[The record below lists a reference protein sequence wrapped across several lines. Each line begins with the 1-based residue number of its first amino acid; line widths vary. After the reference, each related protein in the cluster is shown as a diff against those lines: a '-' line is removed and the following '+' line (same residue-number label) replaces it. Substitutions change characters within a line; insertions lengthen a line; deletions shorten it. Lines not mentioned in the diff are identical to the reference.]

1 MIWSCN
7 WLEVFVMHCRLSQLV
22 QYGLR
27 ITLSVRTELVEVFAI
42 PSTLRQAPDR
52 PSSGR
57 TGQSVLLCK
66 QARFALL
73 PFFVLLAA
81 CAPLPIAIPNGNTAP
96 ASTASPQQGW
106 RILFDQRLGNCAACH
121 SIPNEQ
127 GKKTGIQSTFAPALD
142 GVAARYSAAQ
152 LRQWV
157 VDARK
162 INPDTLMPPFGQM
175 LTPQQVTDVLAALQT
190 LR

>member
-1 MIWSCN
+1 M
-7 WLEVFVMHCRLSQLV
+7 
-22 QYGLR
+22 
-27 ITLSVRTELVEVFAI
+27 A
-42 PSTLRQAPDR
+42 STND
-52 PSSGR
+52 
-57 TGQSVLLCK
+57 
-66 QARFALL
+66 
-73 PFFVLLAA
+73 
-81 CAPLPIAIPNGNTAP
+81 TATP
-96 ASTASPQQGW
+96 PSTASLQQGW

-127 GKKTGIQSTFAPALD
+127 GKKSGIQSTFAPALD
-142 GVAARYSAAQ
+142 GVAARYSPVQ

-162 INPDTLMPPFGQM
+162 INPDTMMPPFGQM

>member
-7 WLEVFVMHCRLSQLV
+7 SLNFSFGSR
-22 QYGLR
+22 
-27 ITLSVRTELVEVFAI
+27 
-42 PSTLRQAPDR
+42 ST
-52 PSSGR
+52 GI
-57 TGQSVLLCK
+57 GI
-66 QARFALL
+66 LL
-73 PFFVLLAA
+73 PLPGAGEGWGEGQRATQCRAGQQIARLVALVVALILLTA
-81 CAPLPIAIPNGNTAP
+81 CATSPLRNSVATAP
-96 ASTASPQQGW
+96 PIHAVASNEIVAPPTASLQQGW

-121 SIPNEQ
+121 SIPNEKGQ
-127 GKKTGIQSTFAPALD
+127 KTGIQSTFAPALD
-142 GVAARYSAAQ
+142 GVAARYSAAR

-162 INPDTLMPPFGQM
+162 INPDTMMPPFGQM

>member
-7 WLEVFVMHCRLSQLV
+7 WLRFF
-22 QYGLR
+22 LR
-27 ITLSVRTELVEVFAI
+27 YRS
-42 PSTLRQAPDR
+42 LRGA
-52 PSSGR
+52 
-57 TGQSVLLCK
+57 
-66 QARFALL
+66 
-73 PFFVLLAA
+73 LAA
-81 CAPLPIAIPNGNTAP
+81 LALAATGCQTQPFAPTQADTAPLSA
-96 ASTASPQQGW
+96 ASLQQGW

-127 GKKTGIQSTFAPALD
+127 GKKVGIQSTFAPALD
-142 GVAARYSAAQ
+142 GVATRYNAVQ

-162 INPDTLMPPFGQM
+162 INPNTMMPPFGQM
-175 LTPQQVTDVLAALQT
+175 LSPQQVTDVLAALQT